1 MNETINLSN
10 LICDSLNS
18 IFFKIFSSIDN
29 TIYSNLDNIL
39 FINSDIINN
48 LKFQQIFGTDSSNGL
63 LLLAN
68 SLIFG
73 IVLFYILSFAVSH
86 LIYSKIDSPYQ
97 FLFKCIIFATCM
109 NSSLWICENLIYLIT
124 TLTDFIREIGSSI
137 NGFEIT
143 FSNLINHINSTLYP
157 TIETFD
163 IFSFD
168 GILKFATT
176 IGIIYILLIYSTR
189 YILCKIL
196 ILLTP
201 FAFLSLINHRFDGF
215 FKGWL
220 KQFLTLLSMQIFV
233 SLILVLGF
241 SLEFQAGNTLSKLIY
256 FGIIAIIAK
265 CHYNVK
271 EIFSFLFQYSHNTL
285 KKLIEI

>member
-1 MNETINLSN
+1 MTNH
-10 LICDSLNS
+10 
-18 IFFKIFSSIDN
+18 
-29 TIYSNLDNIL
+29 
-39 FINSDIINN
+39 
-48 LKFQQIFGTDSSNGL
+48 LKFQQIFGTDATNGF

-73 IVLFYILSFAVSH
+73 IVLFYILNFAISH

-97 FLFKCIIFATCM
+97 FLFKCVIFATCM
-109 NSSLWICENLIYLIT
+109 NSSLWICENLINLIAFIS
-124 TLTDFIREIGSSI
+124 DFIREIGSSI

-143 FSNLINHINSTLYP
+143 FSNLITHINSTLYP
-157 TIETFD
+157 TMENFD

-176 IGIIYILLIYSTR
+176 LGIIYILLIYSMR
-189 YILCKIL
+189 YILCKVL

-201 FAFLSLINHRFDGF
+201 FAFISLINHRFDGF

-220 KQFLTLLSMQIFV
+220 KQFLTLLTMQIWV
-233 SLILVLGF
+233 SILLVLGF
-241 SLEFQAGNTLSKLIY
+241 TLEFHAGNTLSKLLY
-256 FGIIAIIAK
+256 FGMIATIAK

-285 KKLIEI
+285 KKLIET